1 MIESNSIFFFL
12 VQRQDGTERDPC
24 IPFGVADAIMLD
36 GPHEAVVIDRSTRF
50 TSRGFTKDDEGI
62 DVIKRSFTVRG
73 CRTQGGKER
82 VKDLIGGHAKRWC
95 LVQVSTDL
103 FHSSTFFRRFS
114 AKNSIIRL

>member
-82 VKDLIGGHAKRWC
+82 VKDLIGGHANA
-95 LVQVSTDL
+95 LVPLIGSQRS
-103 FHSSTFFRRFS
+103 FS
-114 AKNSIIRL
+114 AKNSIIAQ

>member
-50 TSRGFTKDDEGI
+50 TSRGFTKHDEGI

-82 VKDLIGGHAKRWC
+82 VKDLIGGHANASRKGKNG
-95 LVQVSTDL
+95 S
-103 FHSSTFFRRFS
+103 FFLPIPEFFS
-114 AKNSIIRL
+114 EEQYYFD